1 MSTSAGGLVDSGN
14 GIEQVEG
21 AAKRCHHLLD
31 ASGELVNHRRALVV
45 LVQMQ
50 SGRERVVLTKASGQG
65 LGEFGNLAA
74 EAAFG
79 QVRGNVRVGF
89 TAD

>member
-1 MSTSAGGLVDSGN
+1 MITSAGGLVDSGD
-14 GIEQVEG
+14 GVEQVEG
-21 AAKRCHHLLD
+21 AAKGCHSLLD

-50 SGRERVVLTKASGQG
+50 PVQERVVLAKASGQG
-65 LGEFGNLAA
+65 LGVGNLAA
-74 EAAFG
+74 GAAFG